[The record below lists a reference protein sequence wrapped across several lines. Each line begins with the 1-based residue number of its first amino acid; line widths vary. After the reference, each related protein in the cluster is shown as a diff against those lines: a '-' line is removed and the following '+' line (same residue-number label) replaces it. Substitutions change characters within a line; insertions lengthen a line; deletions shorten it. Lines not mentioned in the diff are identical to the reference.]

1 MSCRNPAADAPQRSS
16 MTLRSPGPTPN
27 YSEVDVLTWI
37 FDDQASRYDGGKPL
51 YINGANPEQKVSRDQ
66 LRILTRKIGHGLRE
80 LAGVKP
86 GDVVLCA
93 AQNHFHYPAIVF
105 GIICAGAIFTGS
117 GPAYTKFELMDLLKD
132 CGARVIFASAMTL
145 PVVSECAEELAIPKT
160 HVFLIDGA
168 RDGYQG
174 LEDLLAYEGQD
185 WPRLS
190 TYQEAVSTTAALVYS
205 SGTTGL
211 PKGCELTHWQLVS
224 HETSLL
230 PSDRQLV
237 AKPRNYG
244 RKYVEPISLGF
255 PPFHRAFG
263 LQIFIFATSRL
274 GQLTYI
280 VEAPTFTDILDSI
293 QKHRITHIYIL
304 PSIAVLLMKSPQ
316 VKDYDLSSIIQIA
329 CSGAPLGTEVALAV
343 EKIVDP
349 DGSKNVRLCQAWGM
363 SELGVATNF
372 DIGDCDEETQR
383 LSVGQLLAGV
393 EAKIVDED
401 GNEIKQGEPGEIWL
415 KAPFL
420 FKGYWKNP
428 KATADAFTSEGWLKT
443 GDIGKVDHRGMF
455 FIVDR
460 KKEMIKIQGS
470 QVAPAELEATL
481 LLNPDVLDAAVI
493 GVTSNEYGG
502 EQPKAFIV
510 RSNTDVTAASIHT
523 WINERLASFK
533 HLTGGIKFV
542 KSNPKNATG
551 KILRSSL
558 RAQLPKL
565 IAQ

>member
-66 LRILTRKIGHGLRE
+66 LRILTRKIGHGLR
-80 LAGVKP
+80 GRT
-86 GDVVLCA
+86 
-93 AQNHFHYPAIVF
+93 IVF

-145 PVVSECAEELAIPKT
+145 PVVLECAEELAIPKT

-168 RDGYQG
+168 RDGYRG

-205 SGTTGL
+205 SRTTGL

-316 VKDYDLSSIIQIA
+316 VKDYDLS
-329 CSGAPLGTEVALAV
+329 PLFKSLVQV
-343 EKIVDP
+343 P
-349 DGSKNVRLCQAWGM
+349 RWNVRLCQAWGM

-428 KATADAFTSEGWLKT
+428 KATADAFTSEG
-443 GDIGKVDHRGMF
+443 
-455 FIVDR
+455 
-460 KKEMIKIQGS
+460 
-470 QVAPAELEATL
+470 
-481 LLNPDVLDAAVI
+481 
-493 GVTSNEYGG
+493 
-502 EQPKAFIV
+502 
-510 RSNTDVTAASIHT
+510 
-523 WINERLASFK
+523 
-533 HLTGGIKFV
+533 
-542 KSNPKNATG
+542 
-551 KILRSSL
+551 
-558 RAQLPKL
+558 
-565 IAQ
+565 